1 MVKLH
6 EDTRAILQPSQ
17 MPASQDGGW
26 IVPASRRSR
35 PLWFD
40 GRFLAARDLERDQIV
55 FLHRQARLGRAAGFG
70 VVHGLLVQRVAV
82 TGQPPDADTIVI
94 RAGQGVT
101 PGGEM
106 VMLASDLTVKSPT
119 WRRRRAST
127 CSSGFPARRPPWRVP
142 RTGLFVIALRPVQF
156 TANPISSY
164 PTSVQ
169 GSAATH
175 DGDIVEATAVSLAP
189 FSLTSSN
196 ADTTAQQAAAARQIF
211 LAGDAGTL
219 SPSLLPVAMVSIQR
233 GALAWVDPYL
243 VRRDSG
249 PEFDG
254 LRFGVSDP
262 ATQQA
267 FLLQYDVQ
275 LLQAVAPLLQNSQ
288 PAHIAASDY
297 FRCCRRPGAFP
308 WVASTRPRRRS
319 SSSPADPSPAER
331 GSGRRASGADR
342 GQPEP
347 AAD

>member
-1 MVKLH
+1 MANFMK
-6 EDTRAILQPSQ
+6 DTRAVLQPSQ
-17 MPASQDGGW
+17 IPASQGDGW

-40 GRFLAARDLERDQIV
+40 GRFLAARDLERDQIA
-55 FLHRQARLGRAAGFG
+55 FLHRQGRLGRAAGFG
-70 VVHGLLVQRVAV
+70 VVHGLLVQRVAA
-82 TGQPPDADTIVI
+82 TGQSPDADTIVI
-94 RAGQGVT
+94 RAGQGIT

-106 VMLASDLTVKSPT
+106 VMLASDLTVRISDL
-119 WRRRRAST
+119 AEEESLDVQFGLSST
-127 CSSGFPARRPPWRVP
+127 PAPVART

-169 GSAATH
+169 GSTTTH
-175 DGDIVEATAVSLAP
+175 DGDIVEATAVSLVP

-262 ATQQA
+262 ATQRA
-267 FLLQYDVQ
+267 FLLQYDAQ

-297 FRCCRRPGAFP
+297 FQVLPAAGRFP
-308 WVASTRPRRRS
+308 LGSVDPATATQFSSPRRCRS
-319 SSSPADPSPAER
+319 C
-331 GSGRRASGADR
+331 
-342 GQPEP
+342 
-347 AAD
+347 